1 MDADTVARRH
11 PVDAMSPVTALEA
24 VRRCGIVPV
33 AVIDR
38 IEDAVAVGRTLV
50 DAGLPCI
57 EVTLRTEAAPDVI
70 RELTEEVPDLL
81 VGAGTVMTIAQVDLA
96 RRAGAR
102 FIVSPVLDEDV
113 VRRCRDTDLPVIPG
127 VATATELARAI
138 ALGTDT
144 VKFFPAEALGGTRAV
159 RALASVMPEA
169 TFMPTGGIDEVTLG
183 DYLSEPSVLACG
195 GTWLLPRSLVA
206 EQALDEIGRRV
217 ERAVDVVR
225 SVRPDG

>member
-1 MDADTVARRH
+1 
-11 PVDAMSPVTALEA
+11 MSPDAALET

-33 AVIDR
+33 AVIER
-38 IEDAVAVGRTLV
+38 VEDAVTVGRTLV

-57 EVTLRTEAAPDVI
+57 EVTLRTEAAPEAI
-70 RELTEEVPDLL
+70 RALRDEVPDLL
-81 VGAGTVMTIAQVDLA
+81 VGAGTVMSVAQVELA
-96 RRAGAR
+96 RQAGAR

-113 VRRCRDTDLPVIPG
+113 VRRCRDTDVPVIPG

-138 ALGTDT
+138 GFGADT

-169 TFMPTGGIDEVTLG
+169 AFMPTGGIEEVTLG

-195 GTWLLPRSLVA
+195 GTWVLRGSLVA
-206 EQALDEIGRRV
+206 EQQFDEIGRRV